1 MKNPNE
7 IKLFAINSKT
17 YMQKEKQL
25 YFFFYK
31 QLLFKTKLQ
40 CKNNFYLY
48 IMWQLVLF
56 NETNIF
62 LNLCY

>member
-7 IKLFAINSKT
+7 IKLFAIDSKT
-17 YMQKEKQL
+17 YIQKEKVI
-25 YFFFYK
+25 FFYK
-31 QLLFKTKLQ
+31 QLLFKTQLQ
-40 CKNNFYLY
+40 CQNNFYLY

-56 NETNIF
+56 NKTF